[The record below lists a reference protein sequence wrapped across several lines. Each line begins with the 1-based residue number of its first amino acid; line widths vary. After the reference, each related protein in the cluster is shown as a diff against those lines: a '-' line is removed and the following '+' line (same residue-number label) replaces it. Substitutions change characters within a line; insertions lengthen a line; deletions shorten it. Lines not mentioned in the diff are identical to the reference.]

1 MQQKFAMNKAL
12 EQKLIG
18 PMEESHTKQQS
29 PKAVLWMEL
38 WAKRSKIAAKRA
50 RTRAWA
56 GWGFFGVEDEVC
68 GCWHKWR
75 GATRGPR
82 DRGAPY
88 RGCRR
93 ALHPRGQVLAPPAV
107 LSVPKILKYSIK
119 NHTKFAGHLEHFY
132 FRDIFFIAWI
142 IQKTDKIYYFA
153 SFILSNRK

>member
-1 MQQKFAMNKAL
+1 MQQKIAMNKAL

-29 PKAVLWMEL
+29 PKVVLRMEL

-50 RTRAWA
+50 RTRVWV
-56 GWGFFGVEDEVC
+56 GWGFFWVEDEVC
-68 GCWHKWR
+68 ECWHKWR

-88 RGCRR
+88 RGRG
-93 ALHPRGQVLAPPAV
+93 ALLSRGLVLGTPAEF
-107 LSVPKILKYSIK
+107 LVPKILKYSRK

-132 FRDIFFIAWI
+132 FGLIFNAWI
-142 IQKTDKIYYFA
+142 NQKTD
-153 SFILSNRK
+153 R